1 MASAETNRLLY
12 ERFCEEVLVRGNL
25 NTIDELVASDVESH
39 SGFPGQAPGREGF
52 KAAFAQFR
60 AAFPELSVSIRDIL
74 PSGDKVVGY
83 FTLTGVHRG
92 ELFGIPAT
100 GKTISYDEIV
110 IVRFSHGQ
118 IVEHWSV
125 ADTLQMM
132 QTLGAVVPAAE
143 PFGSLAADRSERVRA
158 FFERYADRF
167 NRSLECGKVDAA
179 EVADCFASHF
189 VEASPAGVHG
199 AKNGLLFRW
208 MIPRGFAH
216 YKKLGTTRMLVS
228 DLTLEALDSD
238 HALAKVH
245 WDSRYIKDDGS
256 RDKIEFDVTY
266 LLHFEGGEP
275 KIFAYI
281 TGDEERVLREH
292 GLS

>member
-1 MASAETNRLLY
+1 MPSRETNRILY

-25 NTIDELVASDVESH
+25 NTIDELVAPNVESH
-39 SGFPGQAPGREGF
+39 SGFPGQAPGRAGF
-52 KAAFAQFR
+52 KAAFSQFR

-74 PSGDKVVGY
+74 PSADKVVGF
-83 FTLTGVHRG
+83 FTVTGVHRG

-100 GKTISYDEIV
+100 GKTVSYDEIV
-110 IVRFSHGQ
+110 IVRFSDGQ

-132 QTLGAVVPAAE
+132 QALGAVVPATERAN
-143 PFGSLAADRSERVRA
+143 SLPLDRSERVQA

-167 NRSLECGKVDAA
+167 NRSLEGGKVSVA
-179 EVADCFASHF
+179 EVADSFASHF
-189 VEASPAGVHG
+189 VEASPAGVQG

-216 YKKLGTTRMLVS
+216 YKKLGTTRMAIS
-228 DLTLEALDSD
+228 DLSLEPLDAD

-245 WDSRYIKDDGS
+245 WDSRYIKEDGS
-256 RDKIEFDVTY
+256 KDRIEFDVTY
-266 LLHFEGGEP
+266 LLHFEQGEP